1 MAVFLWQQPGT
12 NRKIAETAASFCCF
26 SFPLCRGISP
36 LFTASGFFYFPER
49 FSVSLAALRDFM
61 KVYLMDLTV
70 KQENFCQGVAKG
82 LTYSDAYRQAYNA
95 SKMKME
101 TINRKAVELMSNG
114 KVAARVEELKRR
126 ALQRY
131 DLTVDDIV
139 KELEDARKIA
149 RELGQSSAMVS
160 ASMGKAKLFGMIVD
174 KKARTDSE
182 GNDLDVPIVS
192 SAELLAIMERRFER
206 IDKEK
211 TSG

>member
-1 MAVFLWQQPGT
+1 MNL
-12 NRKIAETAASFCCF
+12 TA
-26 SFPLCRGISP
+26 
-36 LFTASGFFYFPER
+36 
-49 FSVSLAALRDFM
+49 
-61 KVYLMDLTV
+61 

-82 LTYSDAYRQAYNA
+82 LTYSDAYRQAYDA
-95 SKMKME
+95 KKMKME
-101 TINRKAVELMSNG
+101 AINIAASRLMDNPKIEL
-114 KVAARVEELKRR
+114 RVEELKKR
-126 ALQRY
+126 ALKRY

-139 KELEDARKIA
+139 EELEDARKIA

-174 KKARTDSE
+174 KKACTDSE

>member
-1 MAVFLWQQPGT
+1 MATIRYQSENCRNRSFVLLLFFPDAMASPLCSRHRVFL
-12 NRKIAETAASFCCF
+12 F
-26 SFPLCRGISP
+26 SR
-36 LFTASGFFYFPER
+36 EW

-139 KELEDARKIA
+139 EELEDARKIA
-149 RELGQSSAMVS
+149 RKLGQSSAMVS

>member
-1 MAVFLWQQPGT
+1 
-12 NRKIAETAASFCCF
+12 
-26 SFPLCRGISP
+26 
-36 LFTASGFFYFPER
+36 
-49 FSVSLAALRDFM
+49 M

-114 KVAARVEELKRR
+114 KVSARVEELKRR

-139 KELEDARKIA
+139 EELEDARKIA

-174 KKARTDSE
+174 KKACTDSE